1 MTAGSEIVMTE
12 VLVYFIYDKP
22 FGDDTTKNR
31 AIIDENEVE
40 GKVKTAWLKD
50 FQQYIEGA

>member
-22 FGDDTTKNR
+22 FEDDTTKNR

-40 GKVKTAWLKD
+40 GMVKTAWLKD